1 MDPVMRNRPG
11 QVPRRGGG
19 NQFMPMPPVQDPGMM
34 NILPAEPPQ
43 GGMPNSPDDLRPYMS
58 PGAQPLDQYPGYRG
72 GPNPAIGPAVMPP
85 MPAPG
90 VGRYGP
96 VTGMMPPVQGQFMPP
111 VDGGGGLIPMP
122 GPLPAVMPPLFG
134 GGSLNDYIG
143 KKGGGGMPP
152 MTNPGAPGGV
162 YWSEEDYIRNVDEE
176 TRRRWEEE
184 GRIRNGDYSNLPPIF
199 QPPMPPGVDPKEWG
213 QFLQETQQS
222 DMKKGIMPPPGGP
235 DGGPGGR
242 SGQMGRGKLLKDK
255 DRSKPKPKIGKQPPK
270 VAYDS
275 PPTKPPQM
283 LPPQRD
289 PLEYATGVQSK
300 SLRDRKS
307 DSRIKPT
314 GTRQK
319 G

>member
-1 MDPVMRNRPG
+1 MDPVIRRLRDQGLRGNGGQRMVPPPTPGTGGTTWEDMQRRMIPPG
-11 QVPRRGGG
+11 QSPE
-19 NQFMPMPPVQDPGMM
+19 N
-34 NILPAEPPQ
+34 
-43 GGMPNSPDDLRPYMS
+43 PDDLRAFMS

-72 GPNPAIGPAVMPP
+72 GPDPVRVSMPP
-85 MPAPG
+85 MPASG

-111 VDGGGGLIPMP
+111 VEAGGGNVLMPMP
-122 GPLPAVMPPLFG
+122 GGPMPFPGGMPPLLG
-134 GGSLNDYIG
+134 GGNLSDYIG
-143 KKGGGGMPP
+143 KKGDGGMPP
-152 MTNPGAPGGV
+152 MMDPGL
-162 YWSEEDYIRNVDEE
+162 I
-176 TRRRWEEE
+176 
-184 GRIRNGDYSNLPPIF
+184 PP
-199 QPPMPPGVDPKEWG
+199 PPGIDQDEWE
-213 QFLQETQQS
+213 QFLQDRKAQRKDDGSQTVEADKTA
-222 DMKKGIMPPPGGP
+222 KKGTTS
-235 DGGPGGR
+235 R
-242 SGQMGRGKLLKDK
+242 QMERGRGLKDRE
-255 DRSKPKPKIGKQPPK
+255 RSKATTKPKIGKQPPK

-289 PLEYATGVQSK
+289 PLEYPAGVQSK

>member
-111 VDGGGGLIPMP
+111 VEAGGGNVLMPMP
-122 GPLPAVMPPLFG
+122 GRPMPFPGGMPPLLG
-134 GGSLNDYIG
+134 GGNLSDYIG
-143 KKGGGGMPP
+143 KKGDGGMPP
-152 MTNPGAPGGV
+152 MMDPGMIP
-162 YWSEEDYIRNVDEE
+162 
-176 TRRRWEEE
+176 
-184 GRIRNGDYSNLPPIF
+184 
-199 QPPMPPGVDPKEWG
+199 
-213 QFLQETQQS
+213 
-222 DMKKGIMPPPGGP
+222 PPPGIDQDEWEQFLRDRKAQRKD
-235 DGGPGGR
+235 DGSQTVEADKTAKKGTTSR
-242 SGQMGRGKLLKDK
+242 QMERGRGLKDRE
-255 DRSKPKPKIGKQPPK
+255 RSKATTKPKIGKQPPK

>member
-58 PGAQPLDQYPGYRG
+58 PGAQPLDQYPLGDW
-72 GPNPAIGPAVMPP
+72 GPNGGMADPP
-85 MPAPG
+85 MPMP
-90 VGRYGP
+90 
-96 VTGMMPPVQGQFMPP
+96 GMMPPVRGLPPGVEPAPVPPGIYGGPGRGGPYDGRLPGPGMMPP
-111 VDGGGGLIPMP
+111 ASGWGGG
-122 GPLPAVMPPLFG
+122 MPPM
-134 GGSLNDYIG
+134 LNPGAAISGNLSDYIG
-143 KKGGGGMPP
+143 KKGDGGMPP
-152 MTNPGAPGGV
+152 MMDPGMIP
-162 YWSEEDYIRNVDEE
+162 
-176 TRRRWEEE
+176 
-184 GRIRNGDYSNLPPIF
+184 
-199 QPPMPPGVDPKEWG
+199 
-213 QFLQETQQS
+213 
-222 DMKKGIMPPPGGP
+222 PPPGIDQDEWEQFLRDRKAQRKD
-235 DGGPGGR
+235 DGSQTVEADKTAKKGTTSR
-242 SGQMGRGKLLKDK
+242 QMERGRGLKDRE
-255 DRSKPKPKIGKQPPK
+255 RSKATTKPKIGKQPPK

>member
-1 MDPVMRNRPG
+1 MDPMIRRLRDQGLRGNGGQRMAPPPSPGTGGTTWEDMQIRMIPPG
-11 QVPRRGGG
+11 QSPE
-19 NQFMPMPPVQDPGMM
+19 N
-34 NILPAEPPQ
+34 
-43 GGMPNSPDDLRPYMS
+43 PDDLRAFMS

-111 VDGGGGLIPMP
+111 VEAGGGNVLMPMP
-122 GPLPAVMPPLFG
+122 GGPMPFPGGMPPLLG
-134 GGSLNDYIG
+134 GGNLSDYIG
-143 KKGGGGMPP
+143 KKGDGGMPP
-152 MTNPGAPGGV
+152 MMDPGMIP
-162 YWSEEDYIRNVDEE
+162 
-176 TRRRWEEE
+176 
-184 GRIRNGDYSNLPPIF
+184 
-199 QPPMPPGVDPKEWG
+199 
-213 QFLQETQQS
+213 
-222 DMKKGIMPPPGGP
+222 PPPGIDQDEWEQFLRDRKAQRKD
-235 DGGPGGR
+235 DGSQTVEADKTAKKGTTSR
-242 SGQMGRGKLLKDK
+242 QMERGRGLKDRE
-255 DRSKPKPKIGKQPPK
+255 RSKATTKPKIGKQPPK